1 MKILKQQFEKDP
13 YSLSS
18 EELMA
23 IKLYDMKLKEKF
35 KKWMISEWRSFHA
48 SLHIIQVRL
57 RPVQWNYYIGW
68 LNRGKCILF

>member
-1 MKILKQQFEKDP
+1 MSSSDINKLIIWAMRILKHQFEKDP

-35 KKWMISEWRSFHA
+35 KK
-48 SLHIIQVRL
+48 
-57 RPVQWNYYIGW
+57 
-68 LNRGKCILF
+68 

>member
-23 IKLYDMKLKEKF
+23 IKLYDIKLKEKF
-35 KKWMISEWRSFHA
+35 KKWMISEWRFFQP
-48 SLHIIQVRL
+48 SLKFSQVHLRQIQEY
-57 RPVQWNYYIGW
+57 QYIA
-68 LNRGKCILF
+68 

>member
-1 MKILKQQFEKDP
+1 MTSSDLNKLIIWAMKILKQQFEKDP

-35 KKWMISEWRSFHA
+35 KK
-48 SLHIIQVRL
+48 
-57 RPVQWNYYIGW
+57 
-68 LNRGKCILF
+68 